1 MKTVKRFTSIFLALI
16 FLMSSMSILSQ
27 AATNTAVKNFRVL
40 FNDENGIVVGWDLE
54 NDREAHNV
62 FLEYSEN
69 KTNWKRVD
77 PVVDDGPV
85 ADSTVLAIRNDGD
98 NELKPNTVYYFRM
111 VDKIKQKTF
120 RSSVISVTTKSALNK
135 FDKDYFYP
143 LESTAIHI
151 ITSDF
156 MLEIT
161 DPAKKTA
168 WIIYATPSAIKNGV
182 LTFPTKV
189 NGYSVKLI
197 SGLVLNKIRNAKQEN
212 KIEKIIVSD
221 GIEKLYGN
229 SEIPTKGF
237 KGLKNLKEVTIA
249 RNMIRIGDGVF
260 SGCRKLE
267 KVTFKGKLKGGIDDY
282 AFAGCTALKEIKFPE
297 GTEYISDGAFE
308 NCKSLKKVT
317 FPSTLKSIGE
327 NAFYGCKSIEGKLKL
342 PKNLK
347 LVGDGAFAFC
357 SSLTGFRIADGNKYF
372 SQKGG
377 VLFDKKKT
385 HIYCYLSG
393 KKTKEYKVPSTVKSV
408 SEYAFAGTK
417 YLKKITFSDNMKE
430 LPDELFWKSN
440 VKTVVLPKSIKK
452 ISTTAFDGCEKL
464 GSLTVKNKKCKMP
477 DAWPFKG
484 KKLTVYGYKNSTAQ
498 KFAKTAKLK
507 FVTIK

>member
-1 MKTVKRFTSIFLALI
+1 M
-16 FLMSSMSILSQ
+16 
-27 AATNTAVKNFRVL
+27 
-40 FNDENGIVVGWDLE
+40 
-54 NDREAHNV
+54 
-62 FLEYSEN
+62 
-69 KTNWKRVD
+69 
-77 PVVDDGPV
+77 VDDGPV

-168 WIIYATPSAIKNGV
+168 WIIYATPSAVKNGV
-182 LTFPTKV
+182 LTLPAKI
-189 NGYSVKLI
+189 NGYSII
-197 SGLVLNKIRNAKQEN
+197 SIGGYVLEKIRDAN
-212 KIEKIIVSD
+212 KVSSIRKIVFAD
-221 GIEKLYGN
+221 GIK
-229 SEIPTKGF
+229 EIFINYETGAPCF
-237 KGLKNLKEVTIA
+237 NEVPELKEIVFPDNIT
-249 RNMIRIGDGVF
+249 IGDGMF
-260 SGCRKLE
+260 AGCNKLE
-267 KVTFKGKLKGGIDDY
+267 KVTFKGKLNGGIGEY
-282 AFAGCTALKEIKFPE
+282 TFVGCTDLKEIKIPE
-297 GTEYISDGAFE
+297 GVKYIAESAFE
-308 NCKSLKKVT
+308 NCKSLRKVT

-347 LVGDGAFAFC
+347 KVGDGAFAFC

-393 KKTKEYKVPSTVKSV
+393 KETKEYKVPSTVKSV
-408 SEYAFAGTK
+408 SKDAFAGTK

-430 LPDELFWKSN
+430 LPDTLFWKSN
-440 VKTVVLPKSIKK
+440 VKTVVLPKSIKN
-452 ISTTAFDGCEKL
+452 ISYTDFSSCEKL
-464 GSLTVKNKKCKMP
+464 KSLTVKNKKCKMP

-498 KFAKTAKLK
+498 KFAKESKLK
-507 FVTIK
+507 FVKLK